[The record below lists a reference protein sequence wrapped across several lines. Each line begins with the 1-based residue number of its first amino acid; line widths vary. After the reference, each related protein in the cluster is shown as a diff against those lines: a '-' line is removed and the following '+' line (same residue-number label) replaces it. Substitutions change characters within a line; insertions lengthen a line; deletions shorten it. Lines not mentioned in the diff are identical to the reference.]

1 MFRVDHSGDRKSIVE
16 ASDNLISV
24 TNILTKT
31 ETKTEY
37 KFKPGGVAA
46 DDCIGVVLTHGSTAS
61 NADNNDDDG
70 GKRRRI
76 TMKIVIK
83 VGEKYDECV

>member
-46 DDCIGVVLTHGSTAS
+46 DDCIRVVLAHCSTAS
-61 NADNNDDDG
+61 NAENDDDG
-70 GKRRRI
+70 GRMM
-76 TMKIVIK
+76 MKTVIK
-83 VGEKYDECV
+83 VGDKDGDCV